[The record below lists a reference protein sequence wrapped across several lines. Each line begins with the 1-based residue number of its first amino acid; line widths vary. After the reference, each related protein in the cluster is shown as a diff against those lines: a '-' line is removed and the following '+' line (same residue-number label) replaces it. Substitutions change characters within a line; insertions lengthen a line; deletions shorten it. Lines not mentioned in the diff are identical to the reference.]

1 MVFDRLTHPIV
12 QAPMGGGP
20 STPELAIAVSQA
32 GGLGFL
38 AAAYR
43 NADDVGAEIDQVRAA
58 TDQAFGVNVFVPRR
72 DEVDE
77 EALRGFVER
86 LGPDVGEPLWD
97 DDGWEAKIE
106 LLRRA
111 AVPVVSFTF
120 ACPPEDVI
128 RPLRAAGSEVW
139 VTVASAADAA
149 TAARAG
155 ADALVVQGYEAGG
168 HQGPWSDGDDLE
180 RLGLLALLRLVAA
193 ETDLPLVAAGG
204 IADGAALA
212 AALAA
217 GARAAQIGTAFLLA
231 PEAGTHPE
239 HRAALTEDVPT
250 ALTRA
255 FTGRTARGIVN
266 GFIREHTDAPIAY
279 PQIHHATSPLRA
291 EARKQGDRDAFNLWA
306 GQAHRL
312 TREAPAA
319 DIVRALSADARA
331 ALRRAA
337 ERFAD

>member
-43 NADDVGAEIDQVRAA
+43 NADDVGAEIDQVRAG

-120 ACPPEDVI
+120 ACPP
-128 RPLRAAGSEVW
+128 
-139 VTVASAADAA
+139 
-149 TAARAG
+149 
-155 ADALVVQGYEAGG
+155 
-168 HQGPWSDGDDLE
+168 
-180 RLGLLALLRLVAA
+180 
-193 ETDLPLVAAGG
+193 
-204 IADGAALA
+204 
-212 AALAA
+212 
-217 GARAAQIGTAFLLA
+217 
-231 PEAGTHPE
+231 
-239 HRAALTEDVPT
+239 
-250 ALTRA
+250 
-255 FTGRTARGIVN
+255 
-266 GFIREHTDAPIAY
+266 
-279 PQIHHATSPLRA
+279 
-291 EARKQGDRDAFNLWA
+291 
-306 GQAHRL
+306 
-312 TREAPAA
+312 
-319 DIVRALSADARA
+319 
-331 ALRRAA
+331 
-337 ERFAD
+337 